1 MINLFV
7 IDDHPF
13 FIDGIRSLFTDGEEK
28 IKVSG
33 SANSAQEALPKL
45 KKSQSKVILLDLIM
59 PGMGGVEFSVILKN
73 EFPEKK
79 VIVLTGELDQTVLY
93 NTWINNVDAIL
104 MKYCGRTELIDTI
117 YDVLSGRRIIGRDVP
132 NFQPKIES
140 IMGGQPRLTPSELKV
155 LNLLAHGHT
164 RKVVGEMLKT
174 SENAVDFHC
183 NNIFRKFNNR
193 KLISVI
199 EEARSYKMI

>member
-7 IDDHPF
+7 VDDHPF
-13 FIDGIRSLFTDGEEK
+13 FIDGIRSLFTDGNEK

-45 KKSQSKVILLDLIM
+45 KKSQAKIILLDLIM
-59 PGMGGVEFSVILKN
+59 PGMGGVEFSVILRK

-79 VIVLTGELDQTVLY
+79 IIVLTGELDQAILY

-104 MKYCGRTELIDTI
+104 MKYCGRRELIDTI
-117 YDVLSGRRIIGRDVP
+117 HDVIAGRRIIGNDVP
-132 NFQPKIES
+132 RFHPKIES
-140 IMGGQPRLTPSELKV
+140 NKDRKPRLTPSELKV
-155 LNLLAHGHT
+155 LNLLALGHT
-164 RKVVGEMLKT
+164 RKVVGEMLNT

-183 NNIFRKFNNR
+183 NNIFKKFNNR
-193 KLISVI
+193 KIVSVI
-199 EEARSYKMI
+199 EEARSLNMI